1 MCIRQPFFMSLCTPK
16 LPRIIVS
23 KGNHM
28 SQDTIPTVAYSRLMG
43 AFVNSTLSLA
53 PLHEGSFGPLRTQRG
68 LLKPHFGNA
77 KDGSNG
83 TFGIPYRSDFRF
95 GRRRPLFFIFIACE
109 SLFGCRVV
117 FARTD
122 HLQCFFQNFIAS
134 GMQTFDR
141 GMYRYVD
148 PHTRMPGVRIV
159 RIINSETEST

>member
-28 SQDTIPTVAYSRLMG
+28 SQDTIIRRSPIRGSGRICKFYP
-43 AFVNSTLSLA
+43 SLA
-53 PLHEGSFGPLRTQRG
+53 PLHEGSFGPLHTQRG

-83 TFGIPYRSDFRF
+83 TFGVPYRSDFRF

-122 HLQCFFQNFIAS
+122 HLQGFFQNFIAS

-141 GMYRYVD
+141 GMYRYID
-148 PHTRMPGVRIV
+148 PHTRRAGVRIV

>member
-1 MCIRQPFFMSLCTPK
+1 MYAEIAKNHSLERYSYVP
-16 LPRIIVS
+16 S
-23 KGNHM
+23 YHY
-28 SQDTIPTVAYSRLMG
+28 PTVAYSRLMG

>member
-28 SQDTIPTVAYSRLMG
+28 SQDTIIRRSPIRGSGRICKFYPFPGSPPRRELRAATHPKRATKT
-43 AFVNSTLSLA
+43 AFRKCKRRIERHFWGTL
-53 PLHEGSFGPLRTQRG
+53 PLRF
-68 LLKPHFGNA
+68 PV
-77 KDGSNG
+77 
-83 TFGIPYRSDFRF
+83 
-95 GRRRPLFFIFIACE
+95 RRRPLFFIFIACE

-122 HLQCFFQNFIAS
+122 HLQGFFQNFIAS

-141 GMYRYVD
+141 GMYRYID
-148 PHTRMPGVRIV
+148 PHTRRAGVRIV

>member
-1 MCIRQPFFMSLCTPK
+1 MYAEIVKNRIFERQSYV
-16 LPRIIVS
+16 PRC
-23 KGNHM
+23 HY
-28 SQDTIPTVAYSRLMG
+28 PTVAYSRLMA

-53 PLHEGSFGPLRTQRG
+53 PLHEGSFGPLHTQRG

-83 TFGIPYRSDFRF
+83 TFGVPYRSDFRF

-122 HLQCFFQNFIAS
+122 HLQGFFQNFIAS

-141 GMYRYVD
+141 GMYRYID
-148 PHTRMPGVRIV
+148 PHTRRAGVRIV

>member
-28 SQDTIPTVAYSRLMG
+28 SQDTIIRRSRLMG

>member
-28 SQDTIPTVAYSRLMG
+28 SQDTIIRRSPIRGSGRICKFYPFPGSR
-43 AFVNSTLSLA
+43 
-53 PLHEGSFGPLRTQRG
+53 FGPLHTQRG

-83 TFGIPYRSDFRF
+83 TFGVPYRSDFRF

-122 HLQCFFQNFIAS
+122 HLQGFFQNFIAS

-141 GMYRYVD
+141 GMYRYID
-148 PHTRMPGVRIV
+148 PHTRRAGVRIV

>member
-1 MCIRQPFFMSLCTPK
+1 MLDNPFSCRCVRRNCQESYFRKAIICPKMSLSDGR
-16 LPRIIVS
+16 LFAAHGRIC
-23 KGNHM
+23 KFY
-28 SQDTIPTVAYSRLMG
+28 P
-43 AFVNSTLSLA
+43 SLA
-53 PLHEGSFGPLRTQRG
+53 PLHEGSFGPLHTQRG

-83 TFGIPYRSDFRF
+83 IFRVPYRSNFRF

-122 HLQCFFQNFIAS
+122 HLQGFFQNFIAS

-141 GMYRYVD
+141 GMYRYID
-148 PHTRMPGVRIV
+148 PHTRRAGVRIV

>member
-1 MCIRQPFFMSLCTPK
+1 
-16 LPRIIVS
+16 
-23 KGNHM
+23 
-28 SQDTIPTVAYSRLMG
+28 MG

-109 SLFGCRVV
+109 SLFDCRVV

-141 GMYRYVD
+141 GIYRYVD

>member
-1 MCIRQPFFMSLCTPK
+1 MSLCTPK

-28 SQDTIPTVAYSRLMG
+28 SQDTIIRRSPIRGSGRICKFYP
-43 AFVNSTLSLA
+43 F
-53 PLHEGSFGPLRTQRG
+53 HEGSFGPLHTQRG

-83 TFGIPYRSDFRF
+83 TFGVPYRSDFRF

-122 HLQCFFQNFIAS
+122 HLQGFFQNFIAS

-141 GMYRYVD
+141 GMYRYID
-148 PHTRMPGVRIV
+148 PHTRRAGVRIV

>member
-1 MCIRQPFFMSLCTPK
+1 MYAEIAKNHSFERQSYV
-16 LPRIIVS
+16 PRY
-23 KGNHM
+23 HY
-28 SQDTIPTVAYSRLMG
+28 PTVAYSRLMG

-134 GMQTFDR
+134 GTQTFDP
-141 GMYRYVD
+141 GMHRYVD

>member
-16 LPRIIVS
+16 LPRIVFS

-28 SQDTIPTVAYSRLMG
+28 SQDAIIRRSPIRGSWPHCKFYPFPGSPPRRELRAATHPKRATKT
-43 AFVNSTLSLA
+43 AFRKCKRRI
-53 PLHEGSFGPLRTQRG
+53 ER
-68 LLKPHFGNA
+68 HFWV
-77 KDGSNG
+77 
-83 TFGIPYRSDFRF
+83 PYRSDFRF

-122 HLQCFFQNFIAS
+122 HLQGFFQNFIAS

-141 GMYRYVD
+141 GMYRYID
-148 PHTRMPGVRIV
+148 PHTRRAGVRIV

>member
-1 MCIRQPFFMSLCTPK
+1 MCIRQPFSCRCVRRNCQESYFRKAIICPK
-16 LPRIIVS
+16 MPLSDGRLFAAHGRIC
-23 KGNHM
+23 KFY
-28 SQDTIPTVAYSRLMG
+28 P
-43 AFVNSTLSLA
+43 SLA
-53 PLHEGSFGPLRTQRG
+53 PLHEGSFGPLHTQRG

-83 TFGIPYRSDFRF
+83 TFGVPYRSDFRF

-122 HLQCFFQNFIAS
+122 HLQGFFQNFIAS

-141 GMYRYVD
+141 GMYRYID
-148 PHTRMPGVRIV
+148 PHTRRAGVRIV

>member
-1 MCIRQPFFMSLCTPK
+1 MLDNPFSCRCVRRNCQESYFRKAIICPKMSLSDGRLFAAHGRICKFYPFPGSPPRRELWTATHPK
-16 LPRIIVS
+16 RA
-23 KGNHM
+23 
-28 SQDTIPTVAYSRLMG
+28 T
-43 AFVNSTLSLA
+43 
-53 PLHEGSFGPLRTQRG
+53 
-68 LLKPHFGNA
+68 KPHFGNA

-83 TFGIPYRSDFRF
+83 IFRVPYRSNFRF

-122 HLQCFFQNFIAS
+122 HLQGFFQNFIAS

-141 GMYRYVD
+141 GMYRYID
-148 PHTRMPGVRIV
+148 PHTRRAGVRIV

>member
-1 MCIRQPFFMSLCTPK
+1 MSLCTPK

-28 SQDTIPTVAYSRLMG
+28 SQDTIIRRSPIRGSGRICKFYP
-43 AFVNSTLSLA
+43 SLA
-53 PLHEGSFGPLRTQRG
+53 PLHEGSFGPLHTQRG

-83 TFGIPYRSDFRF
+83 TFGVPYRSDFRF

-122 HLQCFFQNFIAS
+122 HLQGFFQNFIAS

-141 GMYRYVD
+141 GMYRYID
-148 PHTRMPGVRIV
+148 PHTRRAGVRIV

>member
-1 MCIRQPFFMSLCTPK
+1 MLDNPFSCRCVRRNCQESYFRKAIICPKMSLSDGRLFAAHGRICKFYPFPGSP
-16 LPRIIVS
+16 PR
-23 KGNHM
+23 
-28 SQDTIPTVAYSRLMG
+28 R
-43 AFVNSTLSLA
+43 
-53 PLHEGSFGPLRTQRG
+53 SFGPLHTQRG

-83 TFGIPYRSDFRF
+83 IFRVPYRSNFRF

-122 HLQCFFQNFIAS
+122 HLQGFFQNFIAS

-141 GMYRYVD
+141 GMYRYID
-148 PHTRMPGVRIV
+148 PHTRRAGVRIV

>member
-1 MCIRQPFFMSLCTPK
+1 MCGGATLFVSLCTPG
-16 LPRIIVS
+16 RIVFS

-28 SQDTIPTVAYSRLMG
+28 SQDAIIRRSPIRGSWPHLFPG
-43 AFVNSTLSLA
+43 S
-53 PLHEGSFGPLRTQRG
+53 PHERASGRAHRTQRG

-83 TFGIPYRSDFRF
+83 TFGVPYRSDFRF

-122 HLQCFFQNFIAS
+122 HLQGFFQNFIAS

-141 GMYRYVD
+141 GMYRYID
-148 PHTRMPGVRIV
+148 PHTRRAGVRIV

>member
-28 SQDTIPTVAYSRLMG
+28 SQDTIIRRSPIRGSGRICK
-43 AFVNSTLSLA
+43 FSLSLA
-53 PLHEGSFGPLRTQRG
+53 PLHEGSFGPLHTQRG

-83 TFGIPYRSDFRF
+83 TFGVPYRSDFRF

-122 HLQCFFQNFIAS
+122 HLQGFFQNFIAS

-141 GMYRYVD
+141 GMYRYID
-148 PHTRMPGVRIV
+148 PHTRRAGVRIV